1 MVDTF
6 DNQSEHSTSMIR
18 TKIVFVGDIA
28 VGKSSAIHR
37 LLENKFKDNYEVVL
51 YNIAIY
57 RS

>member
-28 VGKSSAIHR
+28 VGKSSIIYR
-37 LLENKFKDNYEVVL
+37 LLENKFKDNYEVYYL
-51 YNIAIY
+51 LT
-57 RS
+57 